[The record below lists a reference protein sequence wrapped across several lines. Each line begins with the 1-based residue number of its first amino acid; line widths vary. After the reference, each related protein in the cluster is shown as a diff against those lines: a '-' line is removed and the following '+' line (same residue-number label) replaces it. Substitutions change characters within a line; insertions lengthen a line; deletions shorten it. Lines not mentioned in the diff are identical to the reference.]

1 MYPYHLYPC
10 TYFIGTYLL
19 VLYYL
24 LVQPYCTTSYGSMV
38 PAFSAVQTRV
48 TKGHPPG
55 QRAAQ
60 RRAVCSFY
68 LPPCF
73 CTATSGFVAS
83 SCALCWPCCLGA
95 RRTCGLLRLRT
106 RKLLCV
112 PPCSCAACCLLMCFS
127 RRGACHCRSVLVGID
142 VRVRSVLLCVVL
154 ALLPWC

>member
-106 RKLLCV
+106 RELLCV
-112 PPCSCAACCLLMCFS
+112 PPCSCAACYTS
-127 RRGACHCRSVLVGID
+127 RSTVPVQKQLRTSAATLRRRRSQ
-142 VRVRSVLLCVVL
+142 RL
-154 ALLPWC
+154 AY